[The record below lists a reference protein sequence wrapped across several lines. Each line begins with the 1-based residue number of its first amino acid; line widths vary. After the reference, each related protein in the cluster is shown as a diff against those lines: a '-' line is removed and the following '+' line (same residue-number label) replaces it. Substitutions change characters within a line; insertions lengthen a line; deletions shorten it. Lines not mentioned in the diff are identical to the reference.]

1 MPGLALIYTQI
12 WFNIYF
18 LFIKNISWILAT
30 STFKHVVYLSGD
42 VPYLP
47 VLRETPP
54 KLVPWGPRKYSYY
67 RIANRSSSRGTSG
80 LFLKENLVL
89 VELSHPMNQWNKIL
103 IT

>member
-1 MPGLALIYTQI
+1 MPGLALIYTQT

-18 LFIKNISWILAT
+18 LFIKNISWILTT

-54 KLVPWGPRKYSYY
+54 KLVPWGPRKYSYIELLTEVH
-67 RIANRSSSRGTSG
+67 REEPLAS
-80 LFLKENLVL
+80 FLR
-89 VELSHPMNQWNKIL
+89 KI
-103 IT
+103 